1 MADPMVQYWDVQE
14 FTPEDRADAVR
25 SVIANITGRVEID
38 FPVPGWR
45 VEARGVTSDL
55 GPLTV
60 CTVRSNATLVRHNA
74 RYATDE
80 LEPSIFLGLQ
90 MSGSSTVTQADHE
103 TRVRPGDLV
112 LYQSTLPYIVSDR
125 NGIGQHFFRIPV
137 SRLALPQAL
146 FSQISAVSLSPG
158 DPIAELTASHL
169 RQLATA
175 HARFDGPG
183 VEALGQPS
191 IDLLRAVITTHL
203 DAVHLTKES
212 LQSTLLLRILEYAR
226 AHLAEP
232 GLNAAQI
239 AAAHHMSVR
248 RLYKIM
254 AEGGISLAD
263 WIRTHRL
270 EECRN
275 EFRRPTA
282 RLTTIEAV
290 ARRWGFTD
298 MSNFG
303 RIFRAAYGVSPREW
317 RLLTAREQPDTVPDA
332 DAQIVHT
339 PLQ

>member
-1 MADPMVQYWDVQE
+1 MVRYWNVQGVTAD
-14 FTPEDRADAVR
+14 DRADAVR
-25 SVIANITGRVEID
+25 EVIANITGRVDID
-38 FPVPGWR
+38 FPAQGR
-45 VEARGVTSDL
+45 HVEARGATTVL

-60 CTVRSNATLVRHNA
+60 CTVRSNANLVQRTA
-74 RYATDE
+74 RAAKDD
-80 LEPSIFLGLQ
+80 LEPSVFVGLQ
-90 MSGSSTVTQADHE
+90 ISGTSTVVQADRE
-103 TRVRPGDLV
+103 TSLRPGDLV
-112 LYQSTLPYIVSDR
+112 LYQSTLPYAVADR

-137 SRLALPQAL
+137 DRMALPEGV
-146 FSQISAVSLSPG
+146 FGQISAVPLSPG
-158 DPIAELTASHL
+158 NPIAELTASHL
-169 RQLATA
+169 CQLATK
-175 HARFDGPG
+175 HSHFDGPG
-183 VEALGQPS
+183 AEALGQPS

-203 DAVHLTKES
+203 DAVHLSKES

-232 GLNAAQI
+232 GLNAAQV

-248 RLYKIM
+248 RLYKVM

-275 EFRRPTA
+275 ELRHPTA

-303 RIFRAAYGVSPREW
+303 RIFRMAYGMSPREW
-317 RLLTAREQPDTVPDA
+317 RDLPTARKPPVAGAGA
-332 DAQIVHT
+332 DAQILHE